1 MSAVDTSS
9 QASVATAATAAATP
23 GSANPVTV
31 PRIMVKPNLKAAASK
46 TTYSVALDNMMN
58 KFCASYL
65 GEGMTPEQQQQT
77 LAELKDT
84 QSMIRDLCDEFLR
97 PICEGKPQAGGAA
110 VSAAVPALGGHGLG
124 AAVKPLSD
132 WQIFLKYAKDL
143 VPGHKD
149 STDKMGLC
157 KAHYAAMT
165 EQECADL
172 RAQYEAENP
181 SAVAALAQQAATAA
195 TAGGAKGKRQTGFTV
210 FAKDW
215 YAAFKAANPDASGLQ
230 SSLCSQAWKDLS
242 EAEREQWK
250 AAAKQ

>member
-1 MSAVDTSS
+1 MSAVDTVS
-9 QASVATAATAAATP
+9 QVSTATQATTTTATATQ
-23 GSANPVTV
+23 SNPVTV
-31 PRIMVKPNLKAAASK
+31 PRIIVKPNLKAAASK
-46 TTYSVALDNMMN
+46 TNYSVALDNMMN

-65 GEGMTPEQQQQT
+65 GEGMTQEQQQQT

-97 PICEGKPQAGGAA
+97 PLCEARPQAGGAA
-110 VSAAVPALGGHGLG
+110 VAVAQPVAAAATGSA
-124 AAVKPLSD
+124 KPLSD

-143 VPGHKD
+143 VPGHKE

-157 KAHYAAMT
+157 KAHYANMT
-165 EQECADL
+165 EEECADL

-181 SAVAALAQQAATAA
+181 SAVAAVAAAQQ
-195 TAGGAKGKRQTGFTV
+195 TAGAAKGKRQTGFTV

-242 EAEREQWK
+242 DAEREQWK